1 MKYLAIFVCLMGM
14 LASCSDVGFDD
25 VDIYYEFRV
34 VELMNGK
41 FLVQKRMNNLKG
53 HKKYIDKKWS
63 KDSVEFYT
71 IEEVCGYMNMLEEN
85 YGKNSIMIK
94 RVVDCNKEG
103 E

>member
-1 MKYLAIFVCLMGM
+1 M
-14 LASCSDVGFDD
+14 
-25 VDIYYEFRV
+25 EF
-34 VELMNGK
+34 
-41 FLVQKRMNNLKG
+41 
-53 HKKYIDKKWS
+53 H
-63 KDSVEFYT
+63 T